1 MERSLELEVKRLLG
15 INAVQNIMSK
25 FQYYYSVSDFDKIK
39 EMFYPGE
46 GTTCETPSGH
56 FIGIDS
62 IRKNA
67 FGGFPGMMPKG
78 GKPGEMPP
86 MPPMG
91 EGKEMPPM
99 EGGKEMPAMPPMDK
113 NGKPMNNMGGGRLEI
128 HTLCTP
134 VIEVAGDA
142 KTAKGLWWSP
152 GCETG
157 GNVGDLAASWSWEKF
172 AADFICEDGKWYIWH
187 FLQIDI
193 FCSFFYK
200 SWTDDFFTH
209 AIREVP
215 EGVNTVDEIWDFIES
230 KNNSDAPFTRTYFYD
245 QNTKPWLDVVPPEPY
260 ESWN

>member
-1 MERSLELEVKRLLG
+1 MEQSLELQVRRLLG

-62 IRKNA
+62 IRERA
-67 FGGFPGMMPKG
+67 FGGMPG
-78 GKPGEMPP
+78 

-91 EGKEMPPM
+91 KGGPGGPPGGMPPM
-99 EGGKEMPAMPPMDK
+99 GDGKAPAGNQPPLNAD
-113 NGKPMNNMGGGRLEI
+113 GKPIMNMGGGRMEI

-172 AADFICEDGKWYIWH
+172 SADFICEDGKWYIWH

-209 AIREVP
+209 AIRDVP
-215 EGVNTVDEIWDFIES
+215 ESAKTVDEIWDFVES

-260 ESWN
+260 DTWESK